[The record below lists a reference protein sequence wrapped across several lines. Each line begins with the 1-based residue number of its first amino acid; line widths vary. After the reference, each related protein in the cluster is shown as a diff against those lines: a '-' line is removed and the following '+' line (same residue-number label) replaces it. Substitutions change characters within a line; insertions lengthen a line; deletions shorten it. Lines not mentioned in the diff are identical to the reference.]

1 MATMQTAKAK
11 QTFDELSKFTNQQA
25 VIDALERAG
34 KNRALLRRAKQ
45 DGKAFLK
52 AEGLTLPPRADV
64 TISERRIAVGQIRIC
79 ITVCRRVGSVVV
91 CATVCTRII
100 VVVIG

>member
-1 MATMQTAKAK
+1 MAKIQTDRAKR
-11 QTFDELSKFTNQQA
+11 TFDELSAFTNQQP

-34 KNRALLRRAKQ
+34 KDRTLLRSAKR

-52 AEGLTLPPRADV
+52 GEGLTPPSRADV
-64 TISERRIAVGQIRIC
+64 TISERRISVNQIRIC
-79 ITVCRRVGSVVV
+79 ITVCRRVGNFIV

>member
-1 MATMQTAKAK
+1 MAKMQTAKAK
-11 QTFDELSKFTNQQA
+11 RTFEELSAFTNQQG

-34 KNRALLRRAKQ
+34 KNRALLRKAKQ
-45 DGKAFLK
+45 DPKAFLK
-52 AEGLTLPPRADV
+52 GEGLTLPPRADV
-64 TISERRIAVGQIRIC
+64 TISERRIVVGQIRIC
-79 ITVCRRVGSVVV
+79 ITICRQVGPVVV

>member
-1 MATMQTAKAK
+1 MAKIQTAKAK
-11 QTFDELSKFTNQQA
+11 RTFEELSAFTNQQP

-34 KNRALLRRAKQ
+34 KNRAALRKAKQ

-52 AEGLTLPPRADV
+52 GEGLTPPPRADV

-79 ITVCRRVGSVVV
+79 ITVCRRVGTAVV

>member
-1 MATMQTAKAK
+1 MARIQTDRAKRS
-11 QTFDELSKFTNQQA
+11 FDELSKFTNQQA

-34 KNRALLRRAKQ
+34 KDRTLLRSAKR

-52 AEGLTLPPRADV
+52 GEGLRIPPRADV

-79 ITVCRRVGSVVV
+79 ITVCRQVGSFIV

>member
-1 MATMQTAKAK
+1 MATIQTARAK
-11 QTFDELSKFTNQQA
+11 RTFDELSAFTNQQA

-34 KNRALLRRAKQ
+34 KERTLLRSAKR
-45 DGKAFLK
+45 DAKAFLK
-52 AEGLTLPPRADV
+52 GEGLAPPPRADV
-64 TISERRIAVGQIRIC
+64 TISERRISVNQIRIC
-79 ITVCRRVGSVVV
+79 ITVCRRVGSFIV

>member
-1 MATMQTAKAK
+1 MATIQTDRAKR
-11 QTFDELSKFTNQQA
+11 TFDELSKFTNQQG

-34 KNRALLRRAKQ
+34 KDRTLLRSAKR

-52 AEGLTLPPRADV
+52 AEGLSVPARAEV

-79 ITVCRRVGSVVV
+79 ITVCRRVGSFIV

>member
-1 MATMQTAKAK
+1 MAKIQTARAK
-11 QTFDELSKFTNQQA
+11 RTFDELSAFTNQQS

-34 KNRALLRRAKQ
+34 KDRALLRSAKK
-45 DGKAFLK
+45 DGRAFLK
-52 AEGLTLPPRADV
+52 GEGLRLPPRADV
-64 TISERRIAVGQIRIC
+64 TISERRIAINRIRIC
-79 ITVCRRVGSVVV
+79 ITVCRRVGPVIV

>member
-1 MATMQTAKAK
+1 MARIQTDRAKR
-11 QTFDELSKFTNQQA
+11 TFDELSRFTNQQA

-34 KNRALLRRAKQ
+34 KDRALLRRAKR

-52 AEGLTLPPRADV
+52 AEGLSVPPRAEV

-79 ITVCRRVGSVVV
+79 ITVCRRVGSFIV

>member
-1 MATMQTAKAK
+1 MAKIQTDRAKR
-11 QTFDELSKFTNQQA
+11 TFDELSKFTNQQA

-34 KNRALLRRAKQ
+34 KDRTLLRSAKR

-52 AEGLTLPPRADV
+52 TEGLRVPARAEV

-79 ITVCRRVGSVVV
+79 ITVCRQVGSFVV